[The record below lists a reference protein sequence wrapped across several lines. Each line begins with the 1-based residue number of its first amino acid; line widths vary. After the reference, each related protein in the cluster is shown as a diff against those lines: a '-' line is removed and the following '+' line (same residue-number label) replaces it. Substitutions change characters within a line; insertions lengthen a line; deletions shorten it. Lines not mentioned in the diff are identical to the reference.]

1 MKLNYN
7 FIKNGNYAPRV
18 LVINGRQ
25 VHNPAEAMYLQ
36 QGYEKVQPHVLTEE
50 ELAEQQRQA
59 RIADLHTLLE
69 ESDYKAIKYAEG
81 WISAADYATT
91 KAERQAWR
99 DEINSLTPDPSPV
112 ERGATSE

>member
-7 FIKNGNYAPRV
+7 YQKDGEYAPRA
-18 LVINGRQ
+18 LTIDGRQ
-25 VHNPAEAMYLQ
+25 VHNPSEAMYLA

-59 RIADLHTLLE
+59 RIAELHTLLQ

-81 WISAADYATT
+81 WITAADYAAT

-99 DEINSLTPDPSPV
+99 DEINQLEAQES
-112 ERGATSE
+112 R